1 MRMDTQI
8 ERLADGEDL
17 ATARPSSP
25 RLSTELGGT
34 LSVRDSD
41 GGRSPVTVEVA
52 VEPTP
57 DEL

>member
-41 GGRSPVTVEVA
+41 GA
-52 VEPTP
+52 VVR
-57 DEL
+57 